1 MHISP
6 PRCIVSKAYLSD
18 SSLAPASR
26 QKLKKETGFS
36 PLKIVKKERKRK
48 EMEEKNETRKK
59 NVLHPSRT
67 RRNKFDCP
75 IRPVEPEFYLRNPD
89 QTASCQ
95 LDRAPPLKKDQS
107 LSVYLVARTIIC
119 ERFVGGKKG

>member
-36 PLKIVKKERKRK
+36 PLKIVKEERKRK

-59 NVLHPSRT
+59 NVLHLERVEINLIA
-67 RRNKFDCP
+67 RFGRLNRNSIK
-75 IRPVEPEFYLRNPD
+75 RP
-89 QTASCQ
+89 
-95 LDRAPPLKKDQS
+95 RANSTVPL
-107 LSVYLVARTIIC
+107 L
-119 ERFVGGKKG
+119 

>member
-18 SSLAPASR
+18 SSLAPASH

-36 PLKIVKKERKRK
+36 PLKIVKEERKRK

-75 IRPVEPEFYLRNPD
+75 IRPVEPEFY

-119 ERFVGGKKG
+119 ERFVGRKKG